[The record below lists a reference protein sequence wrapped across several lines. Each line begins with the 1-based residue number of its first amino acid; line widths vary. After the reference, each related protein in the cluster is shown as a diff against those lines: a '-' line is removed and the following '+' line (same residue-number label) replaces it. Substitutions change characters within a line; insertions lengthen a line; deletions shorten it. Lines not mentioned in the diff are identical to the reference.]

1 MDLARAN
8 EARYRSAFAETFQI
22 VEAAR
27 RLAARSVNSTMTA
40 AHWLIGRRI
49 VEFEQEGEYRAKYG
63 DEIIK
68 RVSLDLTA
76 RFGKGF
82 STRNVQQMKAFY
94 IGWPIAQTLSAQS
107 EFRPQQ
113 QNNPEDPE
121 PDRKSQTAS
130 AESFL
135 SRIEKRFRLPWS
147 AYVRL
152 LSVTDARA
160 RKFYESEA
168 MRRGWTVRQLDLQIN
183 SQFYERTI
191 LSVNK
196 SADPKQDQQRGRESQ
211 LLPDDE
217 FKDPFSIQFLDLK
230 DEFPETD
237 LEEALVL
244 HMRDF
249 LTGLE
254 TNIGFVGQKKRL
266 RLGDELL
273 QVDLLLFHRCLRCL
287 VIVDLKCEEFAP
299 FDESQ
304 MKLYLNYA
312 KKHWTYIGENSPIG
326 LIVRAQKDNAVV
338 RYVWEGLPDKVA
350 TTEYRTVLPEEH
362 ILEKEVLRVQQELDF
377 RAMFR

>member
-1 MDLARAN
+1 MDRPRAN
-8 EARYRSAFAETFQI
+8 EARHRSAFAETSQI

-27 RLAARSVNSTMTA
+27 RLAERSVSSTMTA
-40 AHWLIGRRI
+40 LYWLIGRRI
-49 VEFEQEGEYRAKYG
+49 VEFEQKGEYRAKYG
-63 DEIIK
+63 DAIIK

-76 RFGKGF
+76 RYGRGF

-107 EFRPQQ
+107 EFRAQQ

-135 SRIEKRFRLPWS
+135 ARIEKRFPLPWS

-152 LSVTDARA
+152 LSVTDIRA
-160 RKFYESEA
+160 RIFYESEA

-183 SQFYERTI
+183 SQLYERTI
-191 LSVNK
+191 RSPDK
-196 SADPKQDQQRGRESQ
+196 CPDPKQDQERKRQNQ
-211 LLPDDE
+211 LLPHDE
-217 FKDPFSIQFLDLK
+217 FMDPFVIDFLDVK

-237 LEEALVL
+237 LEEELVL

-249 LTGLE
+249 LIGLE
-254 TNIGFVGQKKRL
+254 SNIGFVGRKKSL
-266 RLGDELL
+266 RLGDELHW
-273 QVDLLLFHRCLRCL
+273 VDLLLFHRCLRCL

-312 KKHWTYIGENSPIG
+312 KKHWTYAGENPPIG

-350 TTEYRTVLPEEH
+350 TTEYRTVLPEEQV
-362 ILEKEVLRVQQELDF
+362 LEKEVSRVQQELEF